1 MDNNSSKIQVNKS
14 KQNEYTFVMPA
25 GTATVQGTFVKYT
38 NPFADVKDTDYFYDP
53 VEWAVIN
60 GITNGTSDTTFSPDM
75 IVTRS
80 QTVTFLWHFL
90 GK

>member
-1 MDNNSSKIQVNKS
+1 MTTPSPISKRIPTITVQRDRS
-14 KQNEYTFVMPA
+14 A

-60 GITNGTSDTTFSPDM
+60 GITNGTSNTIFSPDM
-75 IVTRS
+75 ICTRA
-80 QTVTFLWHFL
+80 QTVTFLWRFL